1 MILDD
6 FCVEGAA
13 CSRMLPRVGGNKD
26 GTCTPSAAFS
36 KARKTSESETNDL
49 GNFKFAPLLFDPF
62 LVVVF
67 EVVVVI
73 FYAKASDV
81 RGKVSGE
88 ISIDFPSLVC
98 PHYFGANDENER
110 KPVAVADIKKN
121 EGTRTNGFFS
131 SSVLLLR
138 YFRIVFLTLLLLLC
152 KRERRRRRWGKNAS
166 PPSTCARKCPA

>member
-6 FCVEGAA
+6 AVVE
-13 CSRMLPRVGGNKD
+13 CSPRMLPRVGGNKD
-26 GTCTPSAAFS
+26 GTCTPSAEFS
-36 KARKTSESETNDL
+36 KARKTSESEKRDDL
-49 GNFKFAPLLFDPF
+49 GNFEFALLFDPF
-62 LVVVF
+62 VVVVF

-110 KPVAVADIKKN
+110 KPVVAVADIKKN
-121 EGTRTNGFFS
+121 EGTRTNGCFS

-138 YFRIVFLTLLLLLC
+138 YFRSLL
-152 KRERRRRRWGKNAS
+152 NS
-166 PPSTCARKCPA
+166 SVVV

>member
-6 FCVEGAA
+6 AVVE
-13 CSRMLPRVGGNKD
+13 CSPRMLPRVGGNKD

-62 LVVVF
+62 FVVVF

>member
-1 MILDD
+1 
-6 FCVEGAA
+6 
-13 CSRMLPRVGGNKD
+13 MLPRVGGNKD

-36 KARKTSESETNDL
+36 KARKTSESEKRDDL
-49 GNFKFAPLLFDPF
+49 GNFKFALLFDPF
-62 LVVVF
+62 VVVVF

-110 KPVAVADIKKN
+110 KPVAVADIKKTRGRGRTVVFPRLFFCF
-121 EGTRTNGFFS
+121 GTF
-131 SSVLLLR
+131 V
-138 YFRIVFLTLLLLLC
+138 
-152 KRERRRRRWGKNAS
+152 
-166 PPSTCARKCPA
+166 

>member
-1 MILDD
+1 
-6 FCVEGAA
+6 
-13 CSRMLPRVGGNKD
+13 MLPRVGGNKD

-36 KARKTSESETNDL
+36 KARKTSESEKRDDL
-49 GNFKFAPLLFDPF
+49 GNFKFALLFDPF
-62 LVVVF
+62 VVVVF

-121 EGTRTNGFFS
+121 EGTRTNGCFS

-138 YFRIVFLTLLLLLC
+138 YFRSLL
-152 KRERRRRRWGKNAS
+152 NS
-166 PPSTCARKCPA
+166 SVVV

>member
-6 FCVEGAA
+6 AVEGAA

-110 KPVAVADIKKN
+110 KPVVAVADIKKN
-121 EGTRTNGFFS
+121 EGTRTNGCFS

-138 YFRIVFLTLLLLLC
+138 YFRSLL
-152 KRERRRRRWGKNAS
+152 NS
-166 PPSTCARKCPA
+166 SVVVV

>member
-6 FCVEGAA
+6 AVVE
-13 CSRMLPRVGGNKD
+13 CSPRMLPRVGGNKD

-81 RGKVSGE
+81 GGDKSGE
-88 ISIDFPSLVC
+88 ISIDFPSL
-98 PHYFGANDENER
+98 R
-110 KPVAVADIKKN
+110 
-121 EGTRTNGFFS
+121 
-131 SSVLLLR
+131 VL
-138 YFRIVFLTLLLLLC
+138 ITLE
-152 KRERRRRRWGKNAS
+152 RERRERTTKTCRCGRYKEERGDEDERLFFLVCSFAS
-166 PPSTCARKCPA
+166 VLS